1 MNMRRFLATL
11 AMVFVAYSSFA
22 EQKTTTTPTLG
33 ESAAVAQITESTTTT
48 NVTVAVQDSTKV
60 QDSAKSRFMPTNRRF
75 DREINKGVYAYKG
88 EVMLGLTVSYGNLSS
103 DDSDYYLILD
113 QLKLNGSIMQ
123 INPFIGY
130 FVANNHALGLRFGYT
145 HIDGSLGNASINLG
159 ESIDLGDLS
168 FGGLGLL
175 SDSYSLGLFYR
186 SYVPIDKKGRFG
198 LFSELELSAQTGK
211 QTLSFTKKA
220 TQNEN
225 GTMSEATTSTSS
237 SDTFRTKLGFHP
249 GLAVYIFPNVC
260 ATVSVGLGSLQYN
273 SVKQLDAAGNVTG
286 THWDSQLRARLNVTD
301 IRIGVNVHLWNNK
314 KP

>member
-11 AMVFVAYSSFA
+11 AMVFVAYCSFA

-60 QDSAKSRFMPTNRRF
+60 QDSAKRRFMPTNRRF

-130 FVANNHALGLRFGYT
+130 FIANNHALGLRFGYT

-159 ESIDLGDLS
+159 DSIDLGDLS

-220 TQNEN
+220 TQNED

>member
-22 EQKTTTTPTLG
+22 EQKTTTAPQLDKSGDVILSSEREITP
-33 ESAAVAQITESTTTT
+33 AAA
-48 NVTVAVQDSTKV
+48 VAVQDSTKV
-60 QDSAKSRFMPTNRRF
+60 QNSAKSRFMPTSRRI

-88 EVMLGLTVSYGNLSS
+88 EVMLGLTVSYGNLAS
-103 DDSDYYLILD
+103 DDSDYYLLLD
-113 QLKLNGSIMQ
+113 QLKLNGSIIQ
-123 INPFIGY
+123 VNPFIGC

-168 FGGLGLL
+168 FGGVGLL
-175 SDSYSLGLFYR
+175 SYSYSLGIFYR

-211 QTLSFTKKA
+211 QALSFTKKA
-220 TQNEN
+220 TENED
-225 GTMSEATTSTSS
+225 GTIAEATTSTSNS
-237 SDTFRTKLGFHP
+237 KTFRTKLGFHP

-273 SVKQLDAAGNVTG
+273 STKQLDAAGNVTG
-286 THWDSQLRARLNVTD
+286 SHWDSQLRARLNITD
-301 IRIGVNVHLWNNK
+301 IRIGVNLHLWNNK

>member
-1 MNMRRFLATL
+1 MRRFLATL

-130 FVANNHALGLRFGYT
+130 FIANNHALGLRFGYT

-220 TQNEN
+220 TQNED

-237 SDTFRTKLGFHP
+237 SDTFRAKLGFHP

>member
-1 MNMRRFLATL
+1 
-11 AMVFVAYSSFA
+11 MVFVAYSSFA
-22 EQKTTTTPTLG
+22 EQKTTTTTKLDENAATTIIA
-33 ESAAVAQITESTTTT
+33 ESSNTPAAA
-48 NVTVAVQDSTKV
+48 VAVQDSTKV
-60 QDSAKSRFMPTNRRF
+60 QNSAKSRFMPTSRRI

-130 FVANNHALGLRFGYT
+130 FVANTHALGLRFGYT
-145 HIDGSLGNASINLG
+145 HIDGSLGNASINMG

-168 FGGLGLL
+168 FGGVGLL

-220 TQNEN
+220 TQNED
-225 GTMSEATTSTSS
+225 GTMSEATTSSSS
-237 SDTFRTKLGFHP
+237 SDTFRAKLGFHP

>member
-1 MNMRRFLATL
+1 MRRFLATL

-60 QDSAKSRFMPTNRRF
+60 QDSAKRRFMPTNRRF

-220 TQNEN
+220 TQNED

>member
-1 MNMRRFLATL
+1 MRRFLATL

-22 EQKTTTTPTLG
+22 EQKTTTTTKLDENAATTIIA
-33 ESAAVAQITESTTTT
+33 ESSNTPAAA
-48 NVTVAVQDSTKV
+48 VAVQDSTKV
-60 QDSAKSRFMPTNRRF
+60 QNSAKSRFMPTSRRI

-145 HIDGSLGNASINLG
+145 HIDGSLGNASINMG

-168 FGGLGLL
+168 FGGVGLL

-220 TQNEN
+220 TQNED
-225 GTMSEATTSTSS
+225 GTMSEATTSSSS
-237 SDTFRTKLGFHP
+237 SDTFRAKLGFHP

>member
-1 MNMRRFLATL
+1 
-11 AMVFVAYSSFA
+11 
-22 EQKTTTTPTLG
+22 
-33 ESAAVAQITESTTTT
+33 
-48 NVTVAVQDSTKV
+48 
-60 QDSAKSRFMPTNRRF
+60 
-75 DREINKGVYAYKG
+75 
-88 EVMLGLTVSYGNLSS
+88 MLGLTVSYGNLSS

-145 HIDGSLGNASINLG
+145 HIDGSLGNASINMG

-168 FGGLGLL
+168 FGGVGLL

-220 TQNEN
+220 TQNED
-225 GTMSEATTSTSS
+225 GTMSEATTSSSS
-237 SDTFRTKLGFHP
+237 SDTFRAKLGFHP

>member
-1 MNMRRFLATL
+1 
-11 AMVFVAYSSFA
+11 MVFVAYSSFA

-60 QDSAKSRFMPTNRRF
+60 QDSAKRRFMPTNRRF

-220 TQNEN
+220 TQNED

>member
-1 MNMRRFLATL
+1 MKRLIATL
-11 AMVFVAYSSFA
+11 AMVFVAYSSLA

-60 QDSAKSRFMPTNRRF
+60 QDSAKRRFMPTNRRF

-130 FVANNHALGLRFGYT
+130 FIANNHALGLRFGYT

-220 TQNEN
+220 TQNED

-286 THWDSQLRARLNVTD
+286 THWDSQLKARLNVTD

>member
-1 MNMRRFLATL
+1 MRRFLATL

-60 QDSAKSRFMPTNRRF
+60 QDSAKRRFMPTNRRF

>member
-1 MNMRRFLATL
+1 MRRFLATL
-11 AMVFVAYSSFA
+11 AMVFVAYCSFA

-60 QDSAKSRFMPTNRRF
+60 QDSAKRRFMPTNRRF

-130 FVANNHALGLRFGYT
+130 FIANNHALGLRFGYT

-159 ESIDLGDLS
+159 DSIDLGDLS

-220 TQNEN
+220 TQNED

>member
-1 MNMRRFLATL
+1 
-11 AMVFVAYSSFA
+11 MVFVAYSTFA
-22 EQKTTTTPTLG
+22 EQKTTTSPKLDENAATTLISESSNTP
-33 ESAAVAQITESTTTT
+33 AAA
-48 NVTVAVQDSTKV
+48 VAVQDSTKV
-60 QDSAKSRFMPTNRRF
+60 QNSAKSRFMPTSRRI

-145 HIDGSLGNASINLG
+145 HIDGSLGNASINMG

-168 FGGLGLL
+168 FGGVGLL

-220 TQNEN
+220 TQNED
-225 GTMSEATTSTSS
+225 GTMSEATTSSSS
-237 SDTFRTKLGFHP
+237 SDTFRAKLGFHP

>member
-60 QDSAKSRFMPTNRRF
+60 QDSAKRRFMPTNRRF

-130 FVANNHALGLRFGYT
+130 FIANNHALGLRFGYT

>member
-1 MNMRRFLATL
+1 
-11 AMVFVAYSSFA
+11 MVFVAYSSFA